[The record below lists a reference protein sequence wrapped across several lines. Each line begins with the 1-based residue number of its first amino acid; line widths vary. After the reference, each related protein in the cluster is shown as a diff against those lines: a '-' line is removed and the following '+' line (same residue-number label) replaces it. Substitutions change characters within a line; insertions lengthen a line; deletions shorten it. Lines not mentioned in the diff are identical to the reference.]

1 MDRWQMV
8 AYLTLRT
15 AGALTASAAVFTPA
29 IAQCIVE
36 GWTTGPY
43 TLYSHAPATPPSRGA
58 HAGVL
63 GACLEWFA

>member
-8 AYLTLRT
+8 AY
-15 AGALTASAAVFTPA
+15 VFTPA

-43 TLYSHAPATPPSRGA
+43 TALYSHAPAQLVRHTPR
-58 HAGVL
+58 
-63 GACLEWFA
+63 